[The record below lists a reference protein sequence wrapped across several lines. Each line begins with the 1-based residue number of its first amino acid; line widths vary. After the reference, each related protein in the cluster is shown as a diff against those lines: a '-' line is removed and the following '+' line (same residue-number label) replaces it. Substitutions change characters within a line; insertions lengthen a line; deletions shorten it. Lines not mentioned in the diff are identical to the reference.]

1 LEKLHYTLVPDMSQ
15 LFQVLL
21 QLRVLLTSP
30 QLMFWEGFGCWN
42 VKIVVLVSIL
52 LIKERREVGEEV
64 VGGMIARM
72 KFTLVGGRRVLS

>member
-21 QLRVLLTSP
+21 QLLLTSP